1 MDWDALYIT
10 FKLSLLTTIILL
22 FIGALLAY
30 WLSSKKTV
38 FRSLISILVNIP
50 LVLPPTI
57 LGFYF
62 LVLFN
67 QNGYLGS
74 LWYSLTGG
82 SLNFSFS
89 GILIASLVYSLPF
102 SIGPILNSFENIPR
116 ELLVSAELLG
126 ANAFRRFYSIILPL
140 SIRGILTSGVL
151 VFAHTVGEFG
161 VVLMVG
167 GSIPNETKVL
177 SIAIFEQVEQLN
189 YHQANHMS
197 IILLVFS
204 FTILLIVQL
213 LNNKKTNAYF

>member
-1 MDWDALYIT
+1 MDWAALYIT

-30 WLSSKKTV
+30 WLSRKKTI
-38 FRSLISILVNIP
+38 FRNLISILVNIP

-102 SIGPILNSFENIPR
+102 SIGPILNSFESIPR
-116 ELLVSAELLG
+116 ELLVNAELLG
-126 ANAFRRFYSIILPL
+126 ANVFRRFYTIILPL
-140 SIRGILTSGVL
+140 SIRGIISSGVL

-197 IILLVFS
+197 IILLIFS

>member
-30 WLSSKKTV
+30 WLSRKKTL
-38 FRSLISILVNIP
+38 FRNLISILVNIP

-102 SIGPILNSFENIPR
+102 SIGPILNSFENIPK
-116 ELLVSAELLG
+116 ELLVNAELLG
-126 ANAFRRFYSIILPL
+126 ASAFRRFYTIILPL
-140 SIRGILTSGVL
+140 SIRGIITSGIL